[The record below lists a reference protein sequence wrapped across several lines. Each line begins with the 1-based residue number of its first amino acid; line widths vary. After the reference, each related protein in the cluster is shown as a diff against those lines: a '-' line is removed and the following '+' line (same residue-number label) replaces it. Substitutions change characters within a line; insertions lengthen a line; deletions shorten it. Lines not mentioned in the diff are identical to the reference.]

1 MRPRVVRRP
10 PGGAG
15 SSIAHALAL
24 ALAAVLLSGC
34 AGTPQTWALTQ
45 SPPALPERFE
55 LRQVPFF
62 PQQALQCGPAALATL
77 LVHEGVET
85 SPEALTPRLFIP
97 AREGT
102 LQLELLAAA
111 RGHDRLAV
119 ALEPELGAVLDAVA
133 AGHPVLVLQNLGLPI
148 APRWHYAVV
157 VGYDLAA
164 GELVLRSGAERR
176 WITPLGTFERT
187 WARGEHWAIV
197 TVAPG
202 EVPAGVTLLDYLAAA
217 RDLEAGGKQAAARAS
232 YAAAARAWP
241 GRALPELALANLD
254 YAQGDLEAAEAALRR
269 AVRAEPESVAAWNN
283 LAHV

>member
-1 MRPRVVRRP
+1 
-10 PGGAG
+10 
-15 SSIAHALAL
+15 
-24 ALAAVLLSGC
+24 
-34 AGTPQTWALTQ
+34 
-45 SPPALPERFE
+45 
-55 LRQVPFF
+55 
-62 PQQALQCGPAALATL
+62 
-77 LVHEGVET
+77 
-85 SPEALTPRLFIP
+85 
-97 AREGT
+97 
-102 LQLELLAAA
+102 
-111 RGHDRLAV
+111 
-119 ALEPELGAVLDAVA
+119 
-133 AGHPVLVLQNLGLPI
+133 VLVLQNLGLPI

-254 YAQGDLEAAEAALRR
+254 YATGDRVAAQAALLRALRR
-269 AVRAEPESVAAWNN
+269 EPDSAAAWNN
-283 LAHV
+283 LAHVQETLGCAAGAAQARRCLENLSGSAEAPACLPLTCGSAPH